1 MQVPPVEPDP
11 ITYMVPSR
19 EEYQAAVQELM
30 NVQQEEKLLDDMLH
44 EVSTALESLAND
56 KSYE

>member
-1 MQVPPVEPDP
+1 
-11 ITYMVPSR
+11 MVPSR
-19 EEYQAAVQELM
+19 EEYQAAVKELM

-44 EVSTALESLAND
+44 EVSTNLESLAND

>member
-1 MQVPPVEPDP
+1 MQVPPVEAEP
-11 ITYMVPSR
+11 ITYMVPRR

-44 EVSTALESLAND
+44 EVSTNLESLAND

>member
-1 MQVPPVEPDP
+1 MQVPPVEAEP

-44 EVSTALESLAND
+44 EV
-56 KSYE
+56 

>member
-1 MQVPPVEPDP
+1 MQVAPAEAEP

-44 EVSTALESLAND
+44 
-56 KSYE
+56 